1 MSRKIPEKWQSSV
14 KAAKATQV
22 AFDMD
27 EKIQLSIR
35 KQALEAGISPSE
47 QIRDILGL
55 PTNKRPKRPRLT
67 VSLSADDYQLL
78 AEKYDLQAE
87 QQLEI
92 KKKLM
97 DDLINARIAILDAL
111 KFDKNAKKINFFHKQ
126 FPEYSNSDWL
136 KTILAHYKNAS

>member
-1 MSRKIPEKWQSSV
+1 MTRKIPEKWQSSV

-22 AFDMD
+22 AFDID

-35 KQALEAGISPSE
+35 KEALEAGLSPSD
-47 QIRDILGL
+47 QIRSILGL

-67 VSLSADDYQLL
+67 VSLSADDYVVL
-78 AEKYDLQAE
+78 AEKYHLQPD

-97 DDLINARIAILDAL
+97 AELISHAI
-111 KFDKNAKKINFFHKQ
+111 DKA
-126 FPEYSNSDWL
+126 
-136 KTILAHYKNAS
+136 

>member
-1 MSRKIPEKWQSSV
+1 MSRKIPDKWQSSV
-14 KAAKATQV
+14 KAVKAVQV

-27 EKIQLSIR
+27 EKIQLAIR

-55 PTNKRPKRPRLT
+55 PINKRPKRPRLT
-67 VSLSADDYQLL
+67 VSLSAEDYALL
-78 AEKYDLQAE
+78 AEKYALSSE

-97 DDLINARIAILDAL
+97 DDLIN
-111 KFDKNAKKINFFHKQ
+111 
-126 FPEYSNSDWL
+126 YVSNSLID
-136 KTILAHYKNAS
+136 

>member
-1 MSRKIPEKWQSSV
+1 MARKLPEKWQSSIKAV
-14 KAAKATQV
+14 KAVQV

-67 VSLSADDYQLL
+67 VSLSPDDYELL
-78 AEKYDLQAE
+78 AQKYDLSAE

-97 DDLINARIAILDAL
+97 DDLI
-111 KFDKNAKKINFFHKQ
+111 HYVG
-126 FPEYSNSDWL
+126 ESSND
-136 KTILAHYKNAS
+136 

>member
-1 MSRKIPEKWQSSV
+1 MSRKIPEKWQSSIKAV
-14 KAAKATQV
+14 KAVQV

-27 EKIQLSIR
+27 EKIQLAIR

-67 VSLSADDYQLL
+67 VSLSAEDYVLL
-78 AEKYDLQAE
+78 GEKYNLSAE

-97 DDLINARIAILDAL
+97 DDLINYVDDILID
-111 KFDKNAKKINFFHKQ
+111 
-126 FPEYSNSDWL
+126 
-136 KTILAHYKNAS
+136 

>member
-14 KAAKATQV
+14 KAMKAVQV

-35 KQALEAGISPSE
+35 KEALEAGLSPSD

-55 PTNKRPKRPRLT
+55 PVNKRPKRPRLT
-67 VSLSADDYQLL
+67 VSLAPSDYEVL
-78 AEKYDLQAE
+78 AEKYGLAVD

-92 KKKLM
+92 KKRLM
-97 DDLINARIAILDAL
+97 DDLI
-111 KFDKNAKKINFFHKQ
+111 KHVTK
-126 FPEYSNSDWL
+126 
-136 KTILAHYKNAS
+136 